1 MNISELLQQQ
11 HYLLNT
17 LYDAPMQFNQQ
28 VDQAKQRL
36 EQRLKEIEKERS
48 DSRGEATNVY
58 HKVKEAIFEKFKD
71 NHHYLD
77 EAKKYIEKVKD
88 EYIAMQRKPD
98 LTVNENSIRS
108 QMQDLGK
115 VSALSINRSEK
126 SVSLLIG
133 LVIGYVFLSFVCL
146 AGRDIPRAI
155 VATVL
160 CIIPIAMMAIG
171 SGVTER
177 MQNKER
183 NIISDHLRA

>member
-36 EQRLKEIEKERS
+36 DQQVDQAKQRLEQRLKEIEKERS
-48 DSRGEATNVY
+48 DSKGEAIRVCSEVEGAY
-58 HKVKEAIFEKFKD
+58 FKKFKY

-108 QMQDLGK
+108 RMQDLGK
-115 VSALSINRSEK
+115 VSALFININEK
-126 SVSLLIG
+126 FEPLFKLLVEIG
-133 LVIGYVFLSFVCL
+133 CIPFIPLLFVCAAISL
-146 AGRDIPRAI
+146 AIQG
-155 VATVL
+155 
-160 CIIPIAMMAIG
+160 IA
-171 SGVTER
+171 R
-177 MQNKER
+177 R
-183 NIISDHLRA
+183 NIQKS